1 MSHQCGE
8 NRLLQE
14 ETDYDVEEL
23 KRRVDENKAR
33 FNGEQLG
40 AFNEVMDSMDNNL
53 GKMIFIHSAGGCGKT
68 FVCNTLASAVWSNG
82 DVALCVASSGIAA
95 LLLEGGRTA
104 HLRFKI
110 PIPALDT
117 SIANIKRGTQLSQL
131 LLQTKVVI
139 WDEVPMQHKNAID
152 SVDRGFRDILEKD
165 VPFGGVTVV
174 FGGDFRQTLP
184 VIQRGL
190 RQQMIAA
197 SLKRGRLWDQI
208 QVHYLVQ
215 NMRLDQTPD
224 NIAHAAW
231 LLDVGAGKNL
241 GPGETVQLPETMICD
256 DNSVTGLI
264 SSTYPHIDHHQ
275 DDQYYLDCT
284 ILSGKNS
291 DVEDINS
298 EVLQKCPGEEKI
310 LQSADSIISDDGNPN
325 GLGLYP
331 MEYLNSLRASSLPLA
346 KLALKIG
353 VPVMLLRNLDTTK
366 GLCNGTRMIVTHIS
380 TRVLRCRIISGDAKF
395 AGSIVLI
402 PRINMDVSEEELPI
416 PLHRRQFPVQL
427 AFAMTI
433 NKSQG
438 QSVKHVGLDL
448 QSGVFSHGQL
458 YVALSWCTS
467 GDCIKVILDPENTSR
482 KTANIVYQEILN
494 GLQIT

>member
-1 MSHQCGE
+1 
-8 NRLLQE
+8 
-14 ETDYDVEEL
+14 
-23 KRRVDENKAR
+23 
-33 FNGEQLG
+33 
-40 AFNEVMDSMDNNL
+40 
-53 GKMIFIHSAGGCGKT
+53 
-68 FVCNTLASAVWSNG
+68 
-82 DVALCVASSGIAA
+82 
-95 LLLEGGRTA
+95 
-104 HLRFKI
+104 
-110 PIPALDT
+110 
-117 SIANIKRGTQLSQL
+117 
-131 LLQTKVVI
+131 
-139 WDEVPMQHKNAID
+139 
-152 SVDRGFRDILEKD
+152 
-165 VPFGGVTVV
+165 
-174 FGGDFRQTLP
+174 
-184 VIQRGL
+184 
-190 RQQMIAA
+190 
-197 SLKRGRLWDQI
+197 
-208 QVHYLVQ
+208 
-215 NMRLDQTPD
+215 
-224 NIAHAAW
+224 
-231 LLDVGAGKNL
+231 
-241 GPGETVQLPETMICD
+241 MICD

-275 DDQYYLDCT
+275 DDQYYLDRT

-310 LQSADSIISDDGNPN
+310 LQSADSVISDDGNPN
-325 GLGLYP
+325 GLALYP

-402 PRINMDVSEEELPI
+402 PRINMDVSEEDLPI
-416 PLHRRQFPVQL
+416 PLCRRQFPVRL

-448 QSGVFSHGQL
+448 RSGVFSHGQL
-458 YVALSWCTS
+458 YVALSRCTS
-467 GDCIKVILDPENTSR
+467 GDHIKVILDLENTSR

-494 GLQIT
+494 GLQM